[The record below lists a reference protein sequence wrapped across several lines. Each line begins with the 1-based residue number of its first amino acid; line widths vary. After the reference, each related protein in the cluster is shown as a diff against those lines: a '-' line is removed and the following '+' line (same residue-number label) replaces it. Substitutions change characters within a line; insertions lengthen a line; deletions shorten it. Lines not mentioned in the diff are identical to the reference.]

1 MIEILIAALAFLAAL
16 IGIVFLAALFYVFLG
31 WVISF
36 LWNLIFPENEITL
49 WQGTAIALLASII
62 GVLL

>member
-1 MIEILIAALAFLAAL
+1 LAAL

-36 LWNLIFPENEITL
+36 FVESHLSEKRNYLVAGNSNSPACIYNRGTTL
-49 WQGTAIALLASII
+49 
-62 GVLL
+62 VCP